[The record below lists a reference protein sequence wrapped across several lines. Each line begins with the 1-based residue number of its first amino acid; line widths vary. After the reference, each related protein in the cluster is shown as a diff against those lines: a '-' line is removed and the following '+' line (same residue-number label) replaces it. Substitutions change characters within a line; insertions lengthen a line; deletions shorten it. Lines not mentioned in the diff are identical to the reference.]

1 MVKQK
6 AKSYLDRFREDIEL
20 TIANLELFDKDE
32 ILRGYFWD
40 TLIDS
45 LDTASCYSKSDYY
58 DFDIKYLEQNLEFL
72 VELDKKL
79 ESNELKELYWFV
91 VSFIFEQVN
100 LKTFDISSKVY
111 QTFGQDDVDN
121 LFLKAEITFENFLLI
136 LSPST
141 LLKLASKIPTL
152 PNFKNLKISYQRGFE
167 TRGDFCWYRDIDGET
182 EYSNVVLKGELVILD
197 GKTFDEKI
205 MNGMSTSEL
214 GLLKS
219 KFFRVF
225 ALVFSEG
232 RDGES
237 ESLNQVKESI
247 LNDSSLKKL
256 FIKTMKRNLCEI
268 STYSPEE
275 LHKACTQARI
285 PLYRELKDFL
295 SYHSLEIHSGLEE
308 SFLDFISL

>member
-6 AKSYLDRFREDIEL
+6 TASYLDRFRDDVEAS
-20 TIANLELFDKDE
+20 IADLEGFDKNE
-32 ILRGYFWD
+32 KLKEYFWD
-40 TLIDS
+40 ILIDS
-45 LDTASCYSKSDYY
+45 LDTSTCYSKSNYGDVN
-58 DFDIKYLEQNLEFL
+58 IKHLEKNLEFL
-72 VELDKKL
+72 VEIDEKLD
-79 ESNELKELYWFV
+79 SSELKELYWFI

-100 LKTFDISSKVY
+100 RKTFDVSSKVY
-111 QTFGQDDVDN
+111 QTFGQDEVDN

-136 LSPST
+136 LSKSS

-152 PNFKNLKISYQRGFE
+152 PNFKNLKISYQRYFE
-167 TRGDFCWYRDIDGET
+167 PRGDFCWYRDFDGET
-182 EYSNVVLKGELVILD
+182 EYSNVVLEGDLVVID
-197 GKTFDEKI
+197 GKTFDQDFL
-205 MNGMSTSEL
+205 NGMSTSEI

-232 RDGES
+232 RDSES
-237 ESLNQVKESI
+237 ESLNQAKESL
-247 LNDSSLKKL
+247 LNDKSLKKL

-275 LHKACTQARI
+275 LHKACIQSRI

-295 SYHSLEIHSGLEE
+295 SYHSLEIHSSLEE
-308 SFLDFISL
+308 SFLDFL

>member
-6 AKSYLDRFREDIEL
+6 AKSYLDKFREDIEL

-72 VELDKKL
+72 VELDEKL
-79 ESNELKELYWFV
+79 ESNELKELYWLV

-111 QTFGQDDVDN
+111 QTFGQDEVDN
-121 LFLKAEITFENFLLI
+121 LFLKAKITFENFLLI

-141 LLKLASKIPTL
+141 LLKLASKIPIL

-182 EYSNVVLKGELVILD
+182 EYSNVVLEGDLVIFD
-197 GKTFDEKI
+197 GKTFDEEILDGLSK
-205 MNGMSTSEL
+205 SKLS
-214 GLLKS
+214 LLKS

-225 ALVFSEG
+225 ALNFSEG
-232 RDGES
+232 RVEELLEQAKD
-237 ESLNQVKESI
+237 SL
-247 LNDSSLKKL
+247 LNDKSLKKL
-256 FIKTMKRNLCEI
+256 FIKTIKRNLCEI
-268 STYSPEE
+268 AAYTPEE
-275 LHKACTQARI
+275 LHKACTQSRI

-295 SYHSLEIHSGLEE
+295 SYNSLEIHSSIEE
-308 SFLDFISL
+308 SFLDFL

>member
-1 MVKQK
+1 MVKSK
-6 AKSYLDRFREDIEL
+6 ETSYLDRFREDIDL
-20 TIANLELFDKDE
+20 TIANLELFDKNE
-32 ILRGYFWD
+32 ILKRYFWD

-45 LDTASCYSKSDYY
+45 LDTATCYSKSDYY
-58 DFDIKYLEQNLEFL
+58 DIDIKNLEQNIEFL
-72 VELDKKL
+72 IELDEKL
-79 ESNELKELYWFV
+79 ESNESKELYWFV

-100 LKTFDISSKVY
+100 LKTFNVSSKVY
-111 QTFGQDDVDN
+111 QKFGQDEVDD
-121 LFLKAEITFENFLLI
+121 LFLKAGITFENFLLI
-136 LSPST
+136 ISPST
-141 LLKLASKIPTL
+141 LLKLASKTPTL
-152 PNFKNLKISYQRGFE
+152 PNFKNLKLSYQRCFE
-167 TRGDFCWYRDIDGET
+167 PRGDFCWYRDIDDES

>member
-6 AKSYLDRFREDIEL
+6 AKSYLDKFREDIEL

-32 ILRGYFWD
+32 IFRGYFWD

-72 VELDKKL
+72 VELDEKL
-79 ESNELKELYWFV
+79 ESNELKELYWLV

-111 QTFGQDDVDN
+111 QTFGQDEVDN
-121 LFLKAEITFENFLLI
+121 LFLKAKITFENFLLI

-182 EYSNVVLKGELVILD
+182 EYSNVVLEGDLVIFD
-197 GKTFDEKI
+197 GKTFDEEILDGLSK
-205 MNGMSTSEL
+205 SKLS
-214 GLLKS
+214 LLKS

-225 ALVFSEG
+225 ALNFSEG
-232 RDGES
+232 RVEELLEQAKD
-237 ESLNQVKESI
+237 SL
-247 LNDSSLKKL
+247 LNDKSLKKL
-256 FIKTMKRNLCEI
+256 FIKTIKRNLCEI
-268 STYSPEE
+268 AAYTPEE
-275 LHKACTQARI
+275 LHKACTQSRI

-295 SYHSLEIHSGLEE
+295 SYNSLEIHSSIEE
-308 SFLDFISL
+308 SFLDFL

>member
-1 MVKQK
+1 MVKKK
-6 AKSYLDRFREDIEL
+6 AKSYLDKFREDIEL

-32 ILRGYFWD
+32 ILKGYFWD

-45 LDTASCYSKSDYY
+45 LDTSTCYSKSDYY

-72 VELDKKL
+72 VELDEKL
-79 ESNELKELYWFV
+79 ELNDLKELYWFV

-100 LKTFDISSKVY
+100 RNTFDISSKVY
-111 QTFGQDDVDN
+111 QTFGQGEVDN
-121 LFLKAEITFENFLLI
+121 LFLKAGTTFENFLLI

-152 PNFKNLKISYQRGFE
+152 PNFKNLKLSYQRCFE
-167 TRGDFCWYRDIDGET
+167 PRGDFCWYRDIDDET
-182 EYSNVVLKGELVILD
+182 EYSNVVLEGELVILD

-225 ALVFSEG
+225 SLFFSEG

-275 LHKACTQARI
+275 LHKACRQSRI
-285 PLYRELKDFL
+285 PLYQELKDFL

-308 SFLDFISL
+308 SFLDCISL

>member
-6 AKSYLDRFREDIEL
+6 AKSYLDRFRKDIEL

-72 VELDKKL
+72 VELDEKL
-79 ESNELKELYWFV
+79 ESNELKELYWLV

-111 QTFGQDDVDN
+111 QTFGQDEVDN
-121 LFLKAEITFENFLLI
+121 LFLKAKITFENFLLI

-182 EYSNVVLKGELVILD
+182 EYSNVVLEGDLVIFD
-197 GKTFDEKI
+197 GKTFDEEILDGLSK
-205 MNGMSTSEL
+205 SKLS
-214 GLLKS
+214 LLKS

-225 ALVFSEG
+225 ALNFSEG
-232 RDGES
+232 RVEELLEQAKD
-237 ESLNQVKESI
+237 SL
-247 LNDSSLKKL
+247 LNDKSLKKL
-256 FIKTMKRNLCEI
+256 FIKTIKRNLCEI
-268 STYSPEE
+268 AAYTPEE
-275 LHKACTQARI
+275 LHKACTQSRI

-295 SYHSLEIHSGLEE
+295 SYNSLEIHSSIEE
-308 SFLDFISL
+308 SFLDFL

>member
-6 AKSYLDRFREDIEL
+6 AKSYLDKFREDIEL

-58 DFDIKYLEQNLEFL
+58 DFDIKYLEQNLKFL
-72 VELDKKL
+72 VELDEKL
-79 ESNELKELYWFV
+79 ESNELKELYWHI

-111 QTFGQDDVDN
+111 QTFGQDEVDN
-121 LFLKAEITFENFLLI
+121 LFLKAKITFENFLLI

-141 LLKLASKIPTL
+141 LLKLASKFPTL

-182 EYSNVVLKGELVILD
+182 EYSNVVLEGDLVIFD
-197 GKTFDEKI
+197 GKTFDEEILDGLSK
-205 MNGMSTSEL
+205 SKLS
-214 GLLKS
+214 LLKS

-225 ALVFSEG
+225 ALNFSEG
-232 RDGES
+232 RVEELLEQAK
-237 ESLNQVKESI
+237 ESL
-247 LNDSSLKKL
+247 LNDKSLKKL

-275 LHKACTQARI
+275 LHKACTQARV
-285 PLYRELKDFL
+285 PLYKELKEFL
-295 SYHSLEIHSGLEE
+295 SYHSLEIHSGFEE
-308 SFLDFISL
+308 SFLDFL

>member
-6 AKSYLDRFREDIEL
+6 AKSYLDKFREDIEL

-72 VELDKKL
+72 VELDEKL
-79 ESNELKELYWFV
+79 ESNELKELYWLV

-111 QTFGQDDVDN
+111 QTFGQDEVDN
-121 LFLKAEITFENFLLI
+121 LFLKAKITFENFLLI

-182 EYSNVVLKGELVILD
+182 EYSNVVLEGDLVIFD
-197 GKTFDEKI
+197 GKTFDEEILDGLSK
-205 MNGMSTSEL
+205 SKLS
-214 GLLKS
+214 LLKS

-225 ALVFSEG
+225 ALNFSEG
-232 RDGES
+232 RVEELLEQAKD
-237 ESLNQVKESI
+237 SL
-247 LNDSSLKKL
+247 LNDKSLKKL
-256 FIKTMKRNLCEI
+256 FIKTIKRNLCEI
-268 STYSPEE
+268 AAYTPEE
-275 LHKACTQARI
+275 LHKACTQSRI

-295 SYHSLEIHSGLEE
+295 SYNSLEIHSSIEE
-308 SFLDFISL
+308 SFLDFL

>member
-6 AKSYLDRFREDIEL
+6 AKSYLDKFREDIEL

-45 LDTASCYSKSDYY
+45 LDTASCYSKSDYA
-58 DFDIKYLEQNLEFL
+58 DVNIKHLEQNLEFL
-72 VELDKKL
+72 VEIDEKL
-79 ESNELKELYWFV
+79 ETSELKELYWFI

-100 LKTFDISSKVY
+100 LKTFDVSSKVY
-111 QTFGQDDVDN
+111 QTFGQDETDS

-136 LSPST
+136 LSKSS

-182 EYSNVVLKGELVILD
+182 EYSNVVLEGDLVIFD
-197 GKTFDEKI
+197 GKTFDEEILDGLSK
-205 MNGMSTSEL
+205 SKLS
-214 GLLKS
+214 LLKS

-225 ALVFSEG
+225 ALNFSEG
-232 RDGES
+232 RVEELLEQAKD
-237 ESLNQVKESI
+237 SL
-247 LNDSSLKKL
+247 LNDKSLKKL
-256 FIKTMKRNLCEI
+256 FIKTIKRNLCEI
-268 STYSPEE
+268 AAYTPEE
-275 LHKACTQARI
+275 LHKACTQSRI

-295 SYHSLEIHSGLEE
+295 SYNSLEIHSSIEE
-308 SFLDFISL
+308 SFLDFL